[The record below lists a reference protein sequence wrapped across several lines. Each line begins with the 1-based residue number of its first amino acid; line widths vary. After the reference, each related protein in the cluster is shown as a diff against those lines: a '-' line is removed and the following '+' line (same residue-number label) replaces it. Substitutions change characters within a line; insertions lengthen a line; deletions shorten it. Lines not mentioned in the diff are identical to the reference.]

1 LVLKASGRAVWG
13 FFVGREDMIFYCPH
27 CWKELPDGRKV
38 CPHCRQNI
46 SSWDVRAFT
55 DKLLQALSHPEPM
68 TQTRAVYILGEKR
81 ATEALGALTRL
92 FRQSKNP
99 FLQSEII
106 DALGK
111 IGGSEAVSP
120 LIEALYHP
128 SFIVRG
134 EAAKVLVKFPGSRVV
149 KRALERTLKD
159 PSSYVREIG
168 KQSIER
174 LQSAPEQKG
183 E

>member
-1 LVLKASGRAVWG
+1 MPDA
-13 FFVGREDMIFYCPH
+13 RE
-27 CWKELPDGRKV
+27 V
-38 CPHCRQNI
+38 CPHCRHNI
-46 SSWDVRAFT
+46 FSWDVKTFK

-68 TQTRAVYILGEKR
+68 TQMRAVYLLGEKKSKS
-81 ATEALGALTRL
+81 ALEPLTRL
-92 FRQSKNP
+92 FRQTKNP

-120 LIEALYHP
+120 LIEALYHS

-134 EAAKVLVKFPGSRVV
+134 EAAKALAKFPENGVV

-159 PSSYVREIG
+159 PSSYVRELG
-168 KQSIER
+168 KQSIAG
-174 LQSAPEQKG
+174 LQSTPELKG